1 MADYPGFDQD
11 KIEAAL
17 EAAQRHNS
25 SVGLNKSSAEMDI
38 RAGGEMAI
46 SGGCISVTVKD
57 GKVCLNLP
65 LGIGSYCLPV
75 PSWVPEGAEVRAC
88 IDICTT
94 WGIPTGVKITV
105 SFNDTVI
112 FTKSFLKC

>member
-1 MADYPGFDQD
+1 MAQYPSFDQD
-11 KIEAAL
+11 KINAAL
-17 EAAQRHNS
+17 EAAQRHNECVQLQS
-25 SVGLNKSSAEMDI
+25 IDSEMDI
-38 RAGGEMAI
+38 LAGGEMAI
-46 SGGCISVTVKD
+46 AGGCVSVTVSG

-65 LGIGSYCLPV
+65 LGIGNYCLPV
-75 PSWVPEGAEVRAC
+75 PSWIPEGAELKAC

-105 SFNDTVI
+105 SFNGTVV